1 MDVVSILKRHGVR
14 PSKGLGQNFLL
25 DARIQQHIVD
35 ASELSR
41 EDVVLEIGP
50 GVGLLTQR
58 LAERAGWVVAVELD
72 RKMIAILDETLRGI
86 PHVEVLQADILKIDH
101 VAEIARVLGVAGSEV
116 FRFKVVANLP
126 YYITSAALRH
136 MLTASVRPELM
147 TVMVQD
153 DVARRIIASPGD
165 MSLLAV
171 SVQVFGEPEIVRRVP
186 AGAFYPR
193 PKVDSAVL
201 RVRLEPTPK
210 VPEEDLPLFFRVV
223 RAGFAQKRKQLLNSL
238 TNSLP
243 LTRAAVQPLLGG
255 LGIDPRRRAQTLS
268 IQEWVVLADAL
279 KQLLVP

>member
-1 MDVVSILKRHGVR
+1 MDVVSILKRHGIR

>member
-1 MDVVSILKRHGVR
+1 MDVVSILKRHGIR

-58 LAERAGWVVAVELD
+58 LAEHAGWVVAVELD